1 MRLTRLTDY
10 SYRVLIYLAA
20 NEGKQ
25 ATIREIADLYNIS
38 RNHLMKVANLLAR
51 HGFVRAARGRGG
63 GLTLARPPEEIGLG
77 DVARRLEEDFAV
89 VECLGDN
96 GMCRIEPGCAL
107 KSMISK
113 AIGAFLA
120 VLDEATLADLVTQP
134 KIIID
139 LLERPIPRAKR
150 RRAASRAAS

>member
-25 ATIREIADLYNIS
+25 ATIRDIADLYNIS

-51 HGFVRAARGRGG
+51 HGFVRAVRGRGG
-63 GLTLARPPEEIGLG
+63 GLTLGRPPEEIGLG

-89 VECLGDN
+89 VECLGDR
-96 GMCRIEPGCAL
+96 GMCRIEPGCGL
-107 KSMISK
+107 KSMISR
-113 AIGAFLA
+113 ATGAFLA

-139 LLERPIPRAKR
+139 LLDRPIPRPKR
-150 RRAASRAAS
+150 RRTLPKAS